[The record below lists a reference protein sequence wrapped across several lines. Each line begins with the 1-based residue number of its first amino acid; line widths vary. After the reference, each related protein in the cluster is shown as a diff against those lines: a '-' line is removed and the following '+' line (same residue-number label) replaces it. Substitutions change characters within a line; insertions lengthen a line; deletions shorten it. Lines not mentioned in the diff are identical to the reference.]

1 MLVRDFYSTLKHN
14 LKKKKIKKA
23 DGEALMGGFS
33 ERERALESKFQHD
46 KILEFKIIAR
56 RNRLFGLWVGKQ
68 MNLKVD
74 EAEAFAR
81 ELVGFSL
88 LKPALDDLIAHV
100 MTFMKERKTRLTE
113 NQLRKQLDYFQQDA
127 TQQILNE

>member
-1 MLVRDFYSTLKHN
+1 
-14 LKKKKIKKA
+14 
-23 DGEALMGGFS
+23 MGGFS

-56 RNRLFGLWVGKQ
+56 RNRLFGLWAGKQ

-74 EAEAFAR
+74 EAETFAR